1 MESVVVS
8 IGGLKFIRI
17 GMVVDGRVAVKT
29 NIDLLETE
37 INAMSAI
44 FMMIISITLYM
55 LQHLKFLQLEEI

>member
-17 GMVVDGRVAVKT
+17 GMVVDGRGAVKT

-44 FMMIISITLYM
+44 IMMIISITL
-55 LQHLKFLQLEEI
+55 